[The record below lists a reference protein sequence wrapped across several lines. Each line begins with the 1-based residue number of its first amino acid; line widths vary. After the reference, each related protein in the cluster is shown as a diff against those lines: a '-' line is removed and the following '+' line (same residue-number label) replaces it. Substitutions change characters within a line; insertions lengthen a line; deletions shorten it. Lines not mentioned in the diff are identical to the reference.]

1 MTERTPLPIFSDIA
15 ASAAAPPGER
25 TLLHAAA
32 DARQGTAHAAAA
44 GAPGTGMEDGFG
56 RRVEYLR
63 ISVTDKC
70 NLRCVYCMPEAGLP
84 WLGRSEILTY
94 EEVGDIVRVM
104 ASMGL
109 RRVRLTGGEPL
120 VRRDL
125 YRLVAALAAIDGI
138 DDISLSTNAVLLRD
152 QAEQLRLA
160 GVSRVNVSLDSL
172 RPDRIDAISRRAGS
186 AAAIMDGLA
195 AAEEAGFAPIK
206 VNTVV
211 LRGRNDDELED
222 FARITLE
229 RPWHVRFI
237 EVMPVG
243 ENLDVSMDEY
253 VPALEM
259 VERLHGIGE
268 LEPVAGPPGNGPAT
282 YFRFPGAAGTVG
294 VITPMSHNYCDRCNR
309 MRLTANGRLRPCLF
323 GDIETDLRTPLRAGE
338 PLEPHIRHTLTI
350 KPERHH
356 LVQGSAAGSGG
367 LLALSQVGG

>member
-1 MTERTPLPIFSDIA
+1 MSERDLLDEAAARRRELESARALPTVQPLP
-15 ASAAAPPGER
+15 
-25 TLLHAAA
+25 T
-32 DARQGTAHAAAA
+32 
-44 GAPGTGMEDGFG
+44 MEDGFG

-70 NLRCVYCMPEAGLP
+70 NLRCVYCMPEEGLP

-94 EEVGDIVRVM
+94 EEIRDIVAAM
-104 ASMGL
+104 AALGL

-125 YRLVAALAAIDGI
+125 PRLVALLRAVPGI
-138 DDISLSTNAVLLRD
+138 DEISLSTNAVLLRPL
-152 QAEQLRLA
+152 AATLRDA
-160 GVSRVNVSLDSL
+160 GVDRVNISLDSL
-172 RPDRIDAISRRAGS
+172 RPDRIDAISRRPGS
-186 AAAIMDGLA
+186 HAAIMDGLA
-195 AAEEAGFAPIK
+195 AAEEVGFAPIK
-206 VNTVV
+206 VNAVI
-211 LRGRNDDELED
+211 LRGRNDDEIED
-222 FARITLE
+222 FARVTLT

-253 VPALEM
+253 VPSAEM
-259 VERLHGIGE
+259 LGRLRGMGE
-268 LEPVAGPPGNGPAT
+268 LRPIAGPPGNGPAT
-282 YFRFPGAAGTVG
+282 YFQFDGAAGTVG

-323 GDIETDLRTPLRAGE
+323 GDIETDLRTPLRAGL
-338 PLEPHIRHTLTI
+338 PLEPAIHHTLAI

-356 LVQGSAAGSGG
+356 LVQGSTSGSGG